1 MPNWCDNTVR
11 IEGPVDKIYDLAVA
25 VEAERML
32 QYMVPLTDN
41 EWSYEG
47 ACENWGTKW
56 DICEVA
62 MQHEVSDGVIEATF
76 QSAWSPPTEAFKT
89 YLLDNPDVEI
99 HHVYYEGGNDFCGVN
114 GDDRSDLPLST
125 SDEWVDDP
133 VLAEVEHVFNLRE
146 DLAYYENEED
156 DE

>member
-25 VEAERML
+25 VEAEKML
-32 QYMVPLTDN
+32 QYMVPLSDN

-56 DICEVA
+56 DVSEVV
-62 MQHEVSDGVIEATF
+62 MQHEVSDGIIEASF
-76 QSAWSPPTEAFKT
+76 QSAWSPPTEAFRT
-89 YLLDNPDVEI
+89 YLLDNPDVDI

-114 GDDRSDLPLST
+114 GEERHELPLST
-125 SDEWVDDP
+125 SDEWTTDP
-133 VLAEVEHVFNLRE
+133 VLAEVDEVMGLRE
-146 DLAYYENEED
+146 QLAYYEDEED
-156 DE
+156 EQ